1 MEVLTVAC
9 WWRTRWWRHAGGG
22 MLEVLAGVGML
33 VEVLAGGMLEVLA
46 GGGMLMEDSLVEAGR
61 LRYSLVEA
69 CWCRYSLACWR

>member
-1 MEVLTVAC
+1 
-9 WWRTRWWRHAGGG
+9 

-61 LRYSLVEA
+61 LR
-69 CWCRYSLACWR
+69 